1 MMTRFFKLALL
12 TLVFG
17 LFSQN
22 MQAQTLS
29 ESSDKPDVVAKAEL
43 AKLDK
48 ALKLTDEQER
58 TLFRALVK
66 HEVEF
71 RKSVKGKDPNN
82 PNVSYTSKKIKEN
95 LDAEMKAALTDKQY
109 QKWLRMQ

>member
-1 MMTRFFKLALL
+1 MKSFFKLALL

-22 MQAQTLS
+22 TQAQTLS
-29 ESSDKPDVVAKAEL
+29 ESGDKPDVVAKAEL
-43 AKLDK
+43 EKLDK
-48 ALKLTDEQER
+48 DLDLTDEQER

-66 HEVEF
+66 REVEY

-82 PNVSYTSKKIKEN
+82 PNVSHVALKLEEN
-95 LDAEMKAALTDKQY
+95 FNNEMKATLTEKQY
-109 QKWLRMQ
+109 KKWLRKQ